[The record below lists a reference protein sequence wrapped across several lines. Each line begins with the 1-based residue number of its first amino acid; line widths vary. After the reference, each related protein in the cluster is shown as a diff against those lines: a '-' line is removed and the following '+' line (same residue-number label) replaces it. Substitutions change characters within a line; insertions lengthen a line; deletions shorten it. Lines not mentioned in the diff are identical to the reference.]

1 MFFKIHREK
10 LFLLFPA
17 SWSFWCSLA
26 CGCIATSTFIFSG
39 YFPVY
44 LLLRLCAM
52 DSCFWLLQSSQSSA
66 KVPSPKSGHI
76 HRFRGSGP
84 SPLFLRFPSC
94 HCFCLATHPL
104 QIASWD
110 THCLRWTL
118 HQSRQQPW
126 WILVT
131 PFGNDWHRGE
141 AQGWEISW
149 HEMGLGCE
157 AARETEKHG

>member
-44 LLLRLCAM
+44 LLRLCAT

-76 HRFRGSGP
+76 HRFWGSGH
-84 SPLFLRFPSC
+84 SPIFLRLPSC
-94 HCFCLATHPL
+94 HCFCLATTSFADCFL
-104 QIASWD
+104 RYTLFEVNLASVQAAAMVD
-110 THCLRWTL
+110 TGDPIW
-118 HQSRQQPW
+118 Q
-126 WILVT
+126 
-131 PFGNDWHRGE
+131 
-141 AQGWEISW
+141 
-149 HEMGLGCE
+149 
-157 AARETEKHG
+157 